1 MGGEG
6 VRFSLL
12 VGRGLRLGVV
22 CLVGFMLAFCCLCI
36 MCVEVWFGLW
46 LYAVMVLEGGG
57 KVGFVGER
65 VSEVLEHSLVFSE

>member
-22 CLVGFMLAFCCLCI
+22 CLVGFMLAFLLIVYYVCMLR
-36 MCVEVWFGLW
+36 FGLW

-65 VSEVLEHSLVFSE
+65 VRC